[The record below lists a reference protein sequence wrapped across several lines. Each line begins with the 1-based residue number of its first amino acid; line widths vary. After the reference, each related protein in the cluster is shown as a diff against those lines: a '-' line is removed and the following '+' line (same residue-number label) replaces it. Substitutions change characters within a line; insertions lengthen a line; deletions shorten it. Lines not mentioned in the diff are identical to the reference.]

1 MLHARKRLTAFFAA
15 ATLALLAGILFVPMA
30 FAGTPA
36 PTYMADVSDVQTPT
50 ASHRL
55 IVELN
60 SAPLT
65 VWSQSELSAQSADGK
80 LDVNSPAAQ
89 SYVAQL
95 QSEQQAFINTMQ
107 ANVPGAQVSSF
118 INELGQPEANQYQIT
133 FNGMAVDPGSM
144 DTQAATA
151 ALMSLPGVKAVY
163 PDYARSPM
171 MYTSTYL
178 INAPAIWNV
187 VGGQEMGGKGVKVAS
202 VDGGVHKDA
211 PMFSGTG
218 WNYPAGYPVNG
229 YGLTANNNGKIIVS
243 RAYFRSW
250 DPPSAGDE
258 NPWPGTQGTS
268 HGVHTSGSIVGNVVT
283 DVDYLGATIDKMSGV
298 APGAWIMSYRIFYNS
313 VTNNAS
319 AYDAEIIAALEGMVR
334 DGADVVNNSWGG
346 GPSSAG
352 GIFDAVDTA
361 LINAS
366 KAGVFVSMSNGNA
379 GPNYGTGDH
388 PSADYINVAASTTS
402 GTFAAGRF
410 SISAP
415 APVVSDTLK
424 NWHFGVANFGPPI
437 PIGKTFNY
445 TYTTAAAV
453 QPANTNGCA
462 PFIGTP
468 FTGGAAVISRGACN
482 FSIKVYNAQQ
492 AGATFVVIY
501 NNAGDGT
508 ITMGAGDNADLV
520 TIPSIFIGQT
530 NGNALVSW
538 YAQNGA
544 ASAVELNTEAFQ
556 SGNTPD
562 LIANFSS
569 RGPGVGEVLKPDVA
583 APGVNIMSQ
592 GYTPGATGEDRHLG
606 YGQASGTSMASPH
619 VAGSA
624 ALIRQVYP
632 TWSNADIKSA
642 LMSTSKYMNIFNQS
656 GTPAQPLDMGAGR
669 IDLTN
674 VLDPGVLLAPPSVS
688 FGQMVTGSAKSMM
701 VTVTSVATATESYTL
716 STLYTGGGF
725 VTTTVLAGV
734 SVSPTVVTLAP
745 GASAQVEVTLDTA
758 AVMGLGHTQGYIVM
772 EGSSHHAHM
781 PVWGRVVPGLG
792 SGMDVLIIDNDGS
805 SSLGRPNYAPYYA
818 NAVTAA
824 GFTYDYLNTD
834 ASAGMAANF
843 LPDVATLSKYK
854 AILYFTGD
862 NYQSNGTFTVPT
874 PLTGQDVNRLTEYA
888 NMGGTIIAMGQN
900 LSGVLASAAT
910 DDGSFFYSAVLG
922 GNFLKNS
929 VSGGTLPS
937 RPIIRHNAAPSA
949 LAGVSLDLS
958 AVQLDSDKMT
968 GMVALLG
975 SNEVPTN
982 TTTMSGTA
990 SLDYTI
996 STGNLDFSVTV
1007 NVSNPVTVTAAH
1019 IHTGTAG
1026 VNGTVL
1032 YPLFTT
1038 PTYVTNSL
1046 TFTGSVVISPNL
1058 ATIASGGA
1066 YINVHTSDYGG
1077 GEVRGQTSLTT
1088 VKVPDGAGNQASV
1101 DELYH
1106 APSTQAENPA
1116 LLAPG
1121 YVPLFTYPSASNM
1134 DQGIVA
1140 MAHRDQPSLEKPG
1153 TAYKGR
1159 SVYTSFG
1166 LEGVNNSKSTVSR
1179 SGLLGAFMTWAMD
1192 EPTVV
1197 ISDVT
1202 PAGNSSALTMFQ
1214 ANITNGVSYRWDF
1227 GDGSAIYGP
1236 VSINTTGHTY
1246 AACGDYTVRVE
1257 ATNNWGN
1264 VVIASQ
1270 VVNVTSCPTK
1280 PEYRLYLPALVK

>member
-1 MLHARKRLTAFFAA
+1 MSYVKKRLTALFAA
-15 ATLALLAGILFVPMA
+15 ATLALLVGILFVPMA
-30 FAGTPA
+30 FAATPA
-36 PTYMADVSDVQTPT
+36 PTYMGEASDTQVPA

-55 IVELN
+55 IVELD
-60 SAPLT
+60 SAPLAI
-65 VWSQSELSAQSADGK
+65 WAQSELSAQSVGGR

-144 DTQAATA
+144 DTKAATI
-151 ALMSLPGVKAVY
+151 ALLSLPGVKAVHA
-163 PDYARSPM
+163 DYARSPM
-171 MYTSTYL
+171 MYTSTQL
-178 INAPAIWNV
+178 INAPAVWNV

-202 VDGGVHKDA
+202 MDGGVHKDA
-211 PMFSGTG
+211 AMFSGTG

-229 YGLTANNNGKIIVS
+229 YGLTSNNNGKIIVS

-283 DVDYLGATIDKMSGV
+283 NVDYLGATIDKMSGV
-298 APGAWIMSYRIFYNS
+298 APGAWIMSYRVFYNS
-313 VTNNAS
+313 VTNNGS
-319 AYDAEIIAALEGMVR
+319 FYNAEGIAALEDIVR
-334 DGADVVNNSWGG
+334 DDADVLNNSWGG
-346 GPSSAG
+346 GPGSVG
-352 GIFDAVDTA
+352 GVFDPLDTA
-361 LINAS
+361 LLNAYR
-366 KAGVFVSMSNGNA
+366 AGVFVSMSNGNA

-388 PSADYINVAASTTS
+388 PSAEYINVAASTTS
-402 GTFAAGRF
+402 GTFASGRF
-410 SISAP
+410 SVSAP
-415 APVVSDTLK
+415 TPVSDTLK
-424 NWHFGVANFGPPI
+424 NMPYGTAQFGNAI
-437 PIGKTFNY
+437 PIGQIATY

-453 QPANTNGCA
+453 EPANTNGCV
-462 PFIGTP
+462 PFTGTP
-468 FTGGAAVISRGACN
+468 FAGGAAAISRGVCN
-482 FSIKVYNAQQ
+482 FSLKVYNAQQ
-492 AGATFVVIY
+492 AGATFAVIY
-501 NNAGDGT
+501 NNAGDGL
-508 ITMGAGDNADLV
+508 INMAPGDFAAQV

-530 NGNALVSW
+530 NGQGLLAW
-538 YAQNGA
+538 RAQKGA
-544 ASAVELNTEAFQ
+544 AASVTLDNSAFQ
-556 SGNTPD
+556 AGNTPD
-562 LIANFSS
+562 LIASFSS

-592 GYTPGATGEDRHLG
+592 GYGPGTGEVRHLG
-606 YGQASGTSMASPH
+606 FGQASGTSMASPH

-632 TWSNADIKSA
+632 TWSNAAIKSA
-642 LMSTSKYMNIFNQS
+642 LMSTSKYMDIFNQS

-688 FGQMVTGSAKSMM
+688 FGSVVTGSTKSVM
-701 VTVTSVATATESYTL
+701 VTITSVASATETYTL

-725 VTTTVLAGV
+725 VTTTVMAGV
-734 SVSPTVVTLAP
+734 SVSPAVVTLAP
-745 GASAQVEVTLDTA
+745 GASTQVQVTLDSA
-758 AVMGLGHTQGYIVM
+758 ASMGLGHNQGYIVM
-772 EGSSHHAHM
+772 TGSSHHAHM
-781 PVWGRVVPGLG
+781 PVWGRVVPGL
-792 SGMDVLIIDNDGS
+792 SGTANVLIIDNDGS
-805 SSLGRPNYAPYYA
+805 SSLGHPNYASYYA

-834 ASAGMAANF
+834 ASAGAVANF
-843 LPDVATLSKYK
+843 IPDTALLTQYK
-854 AILYFTGD
+854 AVIYFTGD
-862 NYQSNGTFTVPT
+862 NYRPNGTFTVAT
-874 PLTGQDVNRLTEYA
+874 PLTLRDQDRLTEYA
-888 NMGGTIIAMGQN
+888 NQGGILIAMGQD
-900 LSGVLASAAT
+900 LAAVLASAVK
-910 DDGSFFYSAVLG
+910 DNGSFFYGAVLG
-922 GNFLKNS
+922 GNYLRDS
-929 VSGGTLPS
+929 VSNDALPTQ
-937 RPIIRHNAAPSA
+937 PIVSHGAAPTA

-958 AVQLDSDKMT
+958 AVLINSDKMT

-982 TTTMSGTA
+982 TTAMSGTA

-996 STGNLDFSVTV
+996 STGNLNFSVTV
-1007 NVSNPVTVTAAH
+1007 NVTNPVTVTAAH

-1026 VNGTVL
+1026 VNGGVL
-1032 YPLFTT
+1032 YGLFST
-1038 PTYVTNSL
+1038 PTYVTNTL

-1066 YINVHTSDYGG
+1066 YINVHTSDYPG

-1088 VKVPDGAGNQASV
+1088 VKVPDGAGNQAYV

-1106 APSTQAENPA
+1106 LPDSRAENPA

-1134 DQGIVA
+1134 DQGVVA
-1140 MAHRDQPSLEKPG
+1140 MAHRDQPSLENPG

-1159 SVYTSFG
+1159 SIYTSFG
-1166 LEGVNNSKSTVSR
+1166 LEGVNDSKSTVSR
-1179 SGLLGAFMTWAMD
+1179 SGLIGAFMTWAMN

-1197 ISDVT
+1197 ISNVT
-1202 PAGNSSALTMFQ
+1202 PAGNSSPMTMFQ
-1214 ANITNGVSYRWDF
+1214 ANITNGIRYRWSF
-1227 GDGSAIYGP
+1227 GDGSPILGP
-1236 VSINTTGHTY
+1236 LASRTAGHAY

-1264 VVIASQ
+1264 VVVSSQ
-1270 VVNVTSCPTK
+1270 VVSVTGCPTK
-1280 PEYRLYLPALVK
+1280 PEYRLYLPGIVKN